1 MSNFRFLPFE
11 VKFSDESLRKALE
24 DPNSKKIAEDI
35 QILKAG
41 TFHHPQYGKIDVTTE
56 LMETMVRNFN
66 EGVRN
71 IELAVDYE
79 HNSNGIAA
87 GWFKSLY
94 LSEDKQE
101 LWAQVEW
108 TPKALRKL
116 AEKEFRY
123 VSADFNTNYQDNET
137 LQEFGPTLMGAGLT
151 NRPFVKG
158 MTAAVAL
165 SEHKIGEE
173 QMTLDEAKKKIADL
187 ETENKKLS
195 EGVAK
200 LEELE
205 MSPEEMMAEIKMLRE
220 KLKGMEDSQAK
231 LQEEKMLA
239 EKKGQ
244 FDKMLAE
251 GKVVEA
257 QRDAFMEDNTV
268 KFAELAGEVNLKG
281 KGTNGGKKD
290 DDVTDPEGQVLSLAE
305 AMMKEKKIS
314 CADAISVVLSEN
326 PKLREAY
333 EANTAV

>member
-1 MSNFRFLPFE
+1 
-11 VKFSDESLRKALE
+11 
-24 DPNSKKIAEDI
+24 
-35 QILKAG
+35 
-41 TFHHPQYGKIDVTTE
+41 
-56 LMETMVRNFN
+56 
-66 EGVRN
+66 
-71 IELAVDYE
+71 
-79 HNSNGIAA
+79 
-87 GWFKSLY
+87 
-94 LSEDKQE
+94 
-101 LWAQVEW
+101 
-108 TPKALRKL
+108 
-116 AEKEFRY
+116 
-123 VSADFNTNYQDNET
+123 
-137 LQEFGPTLMGAGLT
+137 
-151 NRPFVKG
+151 
-158 MTAAVAL
+158 
-165 SEHKIGEE
+165 
-173 QMTLDEAKKKIADL
+173 MTLDEAKKKIADL